1 MLNQDAVDLRTRV
14 EPLNLRAEL
23 GLSDG
28 LVEVNVLRVEAS
40 RRACFVLLADVS
52 DAGRIVA
59 DQYRR
64 EPGTYSFVADSTFTD
79 MGTSGVRGPDAR
91 QRRRCSTAV
100 GSASSVSHSDRRA
113 SSRSML
119 DVQAGLGVRA

>member
-64 EPGTYSFVADSTFTD
+64 EPGTYSFAADSTFTD
-79 MGTSGVRGPDAR
+79 MGTSGVCEAQTRGRDVAAP
-91 QRRRCSTAV
+91 RRSVPPRASVTATVGRVAGQCSTCK
-100 GSASSVSHSDRRA
+100 
-113 SSRSML
+113 L
-119 DVQAGLGVRA
+119 D